1 MSYLIDTNIFI
12 FALKDPGRAVAQR
25 LASVSFRDRVL
36 SSVVEAELYHG
47 AEKYGKAQECR
58 ELLREYLTTPA
69 AFENMRM
76 RVPPVRVVSVVGG
89 AGFKGTGCLQTNRRD
104 ACAPDLKSQVLFHET
119 SPFPRFPALS
129 CGL

>member
-58 ELLREYLTTPA
+58 ELLREYLSPYQRQPFDSA
-69 AFENMRM
+69 C
-76 RVPPVRVVSVVGG
+76 VPHYAGG
-89 AGFKGTGCLQTNRRD
+89 L
-104 ACAPDLKSQVLFHET
+104 
-119 SPFPRFPALS
+119 
-129 CGL
+129 